1 MFKLGLGQDRTQTEP
16 ERIIKMLV
24 QHHSFRF
31 GLSLAAGMLASAGFA
46 QGYGTGTDVDPDV
59 AFRSPKMKEI
69 GVDQKMGA
77 QIPLDARFTDDDG
90 KVKTVREIFS
100 GRPVVLLPIFYRC
113 ERTCYLELTGV
124 VAALNLT
131 KKLEVGRDV
140 EVVALG
146 INPTET
152 WELARA
158 KKKSILGSYSKF
170 DSTKKSWH
178 LLTGDMANI
187 RKVTDSMGFRFAY
200 DEKKNEVSHP
210 SGIMMLTPDGKI
222 SSYSLGAN
230 YEVER
235 FEKAIALAKE
245 GTITEATKEIF
256 FGCIHIDPV
265 TGKRSLMIE
274 NVMRVLAATTVIA
287 IVMLIFALNGKT
299 IFRRKK
305 SDSAIES
312 AAE

>member
-1 MFKLGLGQDRTQTEP
+1 
-16 ERIIKMLV
+16 MLV
-24 QHHSFRF
+24 QHHGFRF
-31 GLSLAAGMLASAGFA
+31 GLSLAVGMLASMSYS

-140 EVVALG
+140 EIVAIG

-170 DSTKKSWH
+170 DKTKQNWH
-178 LLTGDMANI
+178 LLTGDMPNI

-235 FEKAIALAKE
+235 FEKAIALAKD

>member
-1 MFKLGLGQDRTQTEP
+1 
-16 ERIIKMLV
+16 MLV
-24 QHHSFRF
+24 QHHGFRF
-31 GLSLAAGMLASAGFA
+31 GLSLAVGMLASMSYS

-140 EVVALG
+140 EIVAIG

-170 DSTKKSWH
+170 DKTKQNWH
-178 LLTGDMANI
+178 LLTGDMVNI

-235 FEKAIALAKE
+235 FEKAIALAKD

>member
-1 MFKLGLGQDRTQTEP
+1 
-16 ERIIKMLV
+16 MLV
-24 QHHSFRF
+24 QHHGFRF
-31 GLSLAAGMLASAGFA
+31 GLSLAVGMLASMSYS

-140 EVVALG
+140 EIVAIG

-170 DSTKKSWH
+170 DKTKQNWH
-178 LLTGDMANI
+178 LLTGDMVNI

-235 FEKAIALAKE
+235 FEKAIALAKD

-305 SDSAIES
+305 PDSAIES

>member
-1 MFKLGLGQDRTQTEP
+1 
-16 ERIIKMLV
+16 MLV
-24 QHHSFRF
+24 QHHGFRF
-31 GLSLAAGMLASAGFA
+31 GLSLAVGMLASMSYS

-140 EVVALG
+140 EIVAIG

-170 DSTKKSWH
+170 DKTKQNWH
-178 LLTGDMANI
+178 LLTGDMPNI

-235 FEKAIALAKE
+235 FEKAIALAKD

-287 IVMLIFALNGKT
+287 VVMLIFALNGKT
-299 IFRRKK
+299 IFRRRKPV
-305 SDSAIES
+305 

>member
-1 MFKLGLGQDRTQTEP
+1 
-16 ERIIKMLV
+16 MLV
-24 QHHSFRF
+24 QHHGFRF
-31 GLSLAAGMLASAGFA
+31 GLSLAVGMLASMSYS

-140 EVVALG
+140 EVVAIG

-170 DSTKKSWH
+170 DKTKQNWH
-178 LLTGDMANI
+178 LLTGDMPNI

-235 FEKAIALAKE
+235 FEKAIALAKD